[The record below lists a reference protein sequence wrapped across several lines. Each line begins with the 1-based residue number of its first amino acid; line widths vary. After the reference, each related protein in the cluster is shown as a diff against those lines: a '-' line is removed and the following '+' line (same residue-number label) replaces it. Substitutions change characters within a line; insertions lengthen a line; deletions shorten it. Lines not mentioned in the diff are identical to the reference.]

1 LNKIVPKL
9 VGFIFKMR
17 GLVRAIGRRRVVKRS
32 WFLILLV
39 TGLIAVP
46 GSKAQQPGLI
56 VRDRLG
62 ITDLSTL
69 CPLLGCQVVENL
81 GDPLSQLF
89 LVTPTALGSL
99 DELLDILPLQLG
111 IVSVEIDRVV
121 SLVVTPPLS
130 FIPND
135 LADAFPVDYFGTV
148 VSQGYLDQPASSIV
162 RITET
167 QKTFNVS
174 GSGVVAIIDT
184 GVDPLHPALAPVL
197 LPGYDFV
204 DNSTGADEKGDLDH
218 STVAV
223 LDGGGGSPTYVSPW
237 TAAVVNQPGA
247 AALNTAQYAAF
258 GHGTMVAGIVH
269 LVAPTAKILPLKAF
283 SADGT
288 GYASNI
294 IRALYFATAQGSKVV
309 SMSFSFSSSSSAMSD
324 AINYAN
330 SNGVIC
336 VAAAG
341 NEGEQIQ
348 VYPASFSQVIGVA
361 STSNSDTLSSFSDY
375 GPQVVWVGAP
385 GENVISTYPFATYAS
400 SSGTSF
406 STPFVS
412 GTAALL
418 TNVDSNVNQS
428 GAARSIGHAK
438 YISPQLNRGR
448 LDTYQ
453 AVESIAH

>member
-1 LNKIVPKL
+1 MKC
-9 VGFIFKMR
+9 
-17 GLVRAIGRRRVVKRS
+17 S
-32 WFLILLV
+32 WFRILVV
-39 TGLIAVP
+39 TGLLVGP
-46 GSKAQQPGLI
+46 TSQAQQPGLI
-56 VRDRLG
+56 VRDTLG
-62 ITDLSTL
+62 ITDLKIL

-89 LVTPTALGSL
+89 LVTPTVLGTL
-99 DELLDILPLQLG
+99 DGLLEILPLQLG
-111 IVSVEIDRVV
+111 IVSVEVDQ
-121 SLVVTPPLS
+121 LVNLIAAPPLT
-130 FIPND
+130 FIPNG
-135 LADAFPVDYFGTV
+135 LANSFPIDYYGTV
-148 VSQGYLDQPASSIV
+148 VTQGYLDQPASSIV

-167 QKTFNVS
+167 QNTFDVS

-204 DNSTGADEKGDLDH
+204 HNTNGADEKGDLDH

-223 LDGGGGSPTYVSPW
+223 LDGGGGNPAYVSPW
-237 TAAVVNQPGA
+237 TAAVVSQLGA
-247 AALNTAQYAAF
+247 AALNTSQYAAF

-288 GYASNI
+288 GSASNI

-324 AINYAN
+324 AIDYA
-330 SNGVIC
+330 SRSGVIC

-341 NEGEQIQ
+341 NEGEQIR
-348 VYPASFSQVIGVA
+348 VYPASFAQVMGVA

-375 GPQVVWVGAP
+375 GSQVVWVGAP
-385 GENVISTYPFATYAS
+385 GENVVSTYPFATYAS

-418 TNVDSNVNQS
+418 VNVDAGINQS
-428 GAARSIGHAK
+428 TAAKAIGHAT
-438 YISPQLNRGR
+438 YISPQLNRGL
-448 LDTYQ
+448 LDTYD
-453 AVESIAH
+453 AVGSIARSFAP

>member
-1 LNKIVPKL
+1 MKC
-9 VGFIFKMR
+9 
-17 GLVRAIGRRRVVKRS
+17 S
-32 WFLILLV
+32 WFLILVV
-39 TGLIAVP
+39 TGLIVVP
-46 GSKAQQPGLI
+46 TSGAQQPGLI
-56 VRDRLG
+56 VRDTLG
-62 ITDLSTL
+62 ITDLNIL
-69 CPLLGCQVVENL
+69 CPLLGCQVIENL

-89 LVTPTALGSL
+89 LVTPTVLGTL
-99 DELLDILPLQLG
+99 DQLLQILPLQLG
-111 IVSVEIDRVV
+111 IVSVEVDQ
-121 SLVVTPPLS
+121 LVNLLAAPPLT
-130 FIPND
+130 FIPNG
-135 LADAFPVDYFGTV
+135 LAESFPIDYYGTV

-167 QKTFNVS
+167 HNTFDLS

-204 DNSTGADEKGDLDH
+204 HNTNGADEKGDLDH

-223 LDGGGGSPTYVSPW
+223 LDGGGGNPAYVSPW
-237 TAAVVNQPGA
+237 TAAVVRQPGA
-247 AALNTAQYAAF
+247 AALNTSQYAAF

-288 GYASNI
+288 GSASNI
-294 IRALYFATAQGSKVV
+294 IRALYFATAQGSKVA

-330 SNGVIC
+330 SKGVIC

-341 NEGEQIQ
+341 NEGAQIQ
-348 VYPASFSQVIGVA
+348 VYPASFGQVMGVA

-385 GENVISTYPFATYAS
+385 GENIISTYPFATYAS

-418 TNVDSNVNQS
+418 INADSSLNQS
-428 GAARSIGHAK
+428 GAANAIGHAK
-438 YISPQLNRGR
+438 YISPQLNRGL
-448 LDTYQ
+448 LDTYE
-453 AVESIAH
+453 AVESIAP

>member
-1 LNKIVPKL
+1 
-9 VGFIFKMR
+9 M
-17 GLVRAIGRRRVVKRS
+17 KRS
-32 WFLILLV
+32 WVLILAF

-46 GSKAQQPGLI
+46 SSRAQQPGLI
-56 VRDRLG
+56 VRDTLG
-62 ITDLSTL
+62 LTHLSIL
-69 CPLLGCQVVENL
+69 CPLLGCRIVENL
-81 GDPLSQLF
+81 GDPLNEVF
-89 LVTPTALGSL
+89 LVAPTLLGSL
-99 DELLDILPLQLG
+99 DGLLEILPLQLG
-111 IVSVEIDRVV
+111 IVSVEVDQLVNLIV
-121 SLVVTPPLS
+121 SPPLT
-130 FIPND
+130 FIPNG
-135 LADAFPVDYFGTV
+135 LADAFPVDYYGTV
-148 VSQGYLDQPASSIV
+148 VWEGYLNQPASSIV

-167 QKTFNVS
+167 QDSFHVS
-174 GSGVVAIIDT
+174 GSDVVAIIDT

-197 LPGYDFV
+197 VPGYDFV
-204 DNSTGADEKGDLDH
+204 DNTNGADEKGDLDH
-218 STVAV
+218 STAAV
-223 LDGGGGSPTYVSPW
+223 LDGGGGNPTYVSPW
-237 TAAVVNQPGA
+237 TAAVVTPAGA
-247 AALNTAQYAAF
+247 AALNNSKYAAF

-294 IRALYFATAQGSKVV
+294 IRAIYFATAQGSKVV
-309 SMSFSFSSSSSAMSD
+309 NMSFSFSSSLSAMSD
-324 AINYAN
+324 AVNYAN
-330 SNGVIC
+330 SQGVIC

-348 VYPASFSQVIGVA
+348 VYPASYSQVMGVA

-385 GENVISTYPFATYAS
+385 GENIVSTYPFAVYAS

-412 GTAALL
+412 GTVALL
-418 TNVDSNVNQS
+418 ANVDGSVDQS
-428 GAARSIGHAK
+428 AAANAIGHAK
-438 YISPQLNRGR
+438 YISPQLNRGL

>member
-1 LNKIVPKL
+1 MKC
-9 VGFIFKMR
+9 
-17 GLVRAIGRRRVVKRS
+17 S
-32 WFLILLV
+32 WFLILVV
-39 TGLIAVP
+39 TGLIVVP
-46 GSKAQQPGLI
+46 TSRAQQPRLI
-56 VRDRLG
+56 VRDTLG
-62 ITDLSTL
+62 IIDLKIL

-81 GDPLSQLF
+81 GDPLGQLF
-89 LVTPTALGSL
+89 VVTPTVLGSL
-99 DELLDILPLQLG
+99 DGLLEILPLQLG
-111 IVSVEIDRVV
+111 IVSVEVDQ
-121 SLVVTPPLS
+121 LVNLIVAPPLT
-130 FIPND
+130 FIPNG
-135 LADAFPVDYFGTV
+135 LADSFPIDYYGTV

-167 QKTFNVS
+167 QNTFDVS

-204 DNSTGADEKGDLDH
+204 HNTSGADEKGDLDH

-223 LDGGGGSPTYVSPW
+223 LDGGGGKPAYVSPW
-237 TAAVVNQPGA
+237 TAAVVTQAGA
-247 AALNTAQYAAF
+247 AALNTSQYAAF

-288 GYASNI
+288 GSASNI
-294 IRALYFATAQGSKVV
+294 IRALYFATAHGSKVA
-309 SMSFSFSSSSSAMSD
+309 SMSFSFSSPSSAMSD
-324 AINYAN
+324 AIDHA
-330 SNGVIC
+330 SRNGVIC

-341 NEGEQIQ
+341 NQGAQIQ
-348 VYPASFSQVIGVA
+348 VYPASFAQVMGVA

-385 GENVISTYPFATYAS
+385 GENIVSTYPFATYAS

-418 TNVDSNVNQS
+418 ANLNPGVNQS
-428 GAARSIGHAK
+428 NAAMAIGHAT
-438 YISPQLNRGR
+438 YISPELNRGL
-448 LDTYQ
+448 LDTYD
-453 AVESIAH
+453 AVESVALTSKRGRPDVK

>member
-1 LNKIVPKL
+1 MKC
-9 VGFIFKMR
+9 
-17 GLVRAIGRRRVVKRS
+17 S
-32 WFLILLV
+32 WFRILVV
-39 TGLIAVP
+39 TGLLVGP
-46 GSKAQQPGLI
+46 TSQAQQPGLI
-56 VRDRLG
+56 VRDTLG
-62 ITDLSTL
+62 ITDLKIL

-89 LVTPTALGSL
+89 LVTPTVLGTL
-99 DELLDILPLQLG
+99 DGLLEILPLQLG
-111 IVSVEIDRVV
+111 IVSVEVDQ
-121 SLVVTPPLS
+121 LVNLIAAPPLT
-130 FIPND
+130 FIPNG
-135 LADAFPVDYFGTV
+135 LANSFPIDYYGTV
-148 VSQGYLDQPASSIV
+148 VTQGYLDQPASSIV

-167 QKTFNVS
+167 QNTFDVS

-204 DNSTGADEKGDLDH
+204 HNTNGADEKGDLDH

-223 LDGGGGSPTYVSPW
+223 LDGGGGNPAYVSPW
-237 TAAVVNQPGA
+237 TAAVVSQAGA
-247 AALNTAQYAAF
+247 AALNTSQYAAF

-288 GYASNI
+288 GSASNI

-330 SNGVIC
+330 RSGVIC

-341 NEGEQIQ
+341 NEGEQIR
-348 VYPASFSQVIGVA
+348 VYPASFAQVMGVA

-385 GENVISTYPFATYAS
+385 GENVVSTYPFATYAS

-418 TNVDSNVNQS
+418 VNVDAGINQS
-428 GAARSIGHAK
+428 TAAKAIGHAT
-438 YISPQLNRGR
+438 YISPQLNRGL
-448 LDTYQ
+448 LDTYRRRG
-453 AVESIAH
+453 INRT